1 MQLSEET
8 TFADNL
14 MSGGDGP
21 LTADCNRPPPI
32 SQKDD
37 IQSSMDIPPVGRS
50 SPPLV
55 LENGFLDLPVKA

>member
-8 TFADNL
+8 TFSANVVF
-14 MSGGDGP
+14 SGEGP

-55 LENGFLDLPVKA
+55 LENGFLALPVKA